1 MEFDFDFED
10 KIGKFPEY
18 EEIFKKVY
26 EFLLKKLCKPI
37 YHILSLS
44 LIDEEESLYTN
55 KTYRG
60 KDYVADVITFAY
72 LDDKTEEE
80 NEFFVDLGDIMICP
94 AQVKKRADEI
104 GNDFQEEMIYLF
116 IHGFLHILG
125 YDHVNDEE
133 EARIMFNKQD
143 ELFNEYMKEYYN
155 DWSRNIKRIIGCS

>member
-1 MEFDFDFED
+1 MEFEFDFED

-80 NEFFVDLGDIMICP
+80 NEFFVDLVI
-94 AQVKKRADEI
+94 
-104 GNDFQEEMIYLF
+104 
-116 IHGFLHILG
+116 
-125 YDHVNDEE
+125 
-133 EARIMFNKQD
+133 
-143 ELFNEYMKEYYN
+143 
-155 DWSRNIKRIIGCS
+155 S

>member
-1 MEFDFDFED
+1 MEFEFDFED

-80 NEFFVDLGDIMICP
+80 NELFVDLGDIMICP
-94 AQVKKRADEI
+94 KKIKKRADEI

-155 DWSRNIKRIIGCS
+155 D

>member
-1 MEFDFDFED
+1 MEFEFDFED

-80 NEFFVDLGDIMICP
+80 NELFVDLGDIMIFP

>member
-1 MEFDFDFED
+1 M
-10 KIGKFPEY
+10 P
-18 EEIFKKVY
+18 
-26 EFLLKKLCKPI
+26 
-37 YHILSLS
+37 
-44 LIDEEESLYTN
+44 
-55 KTYRG
+55 
-60 KDYVADVITFAY
+60 
-72 LDDKTEEE
+72 
-80 NEFFVDLGDIMICP
+80 CP
-94 AQVKKRADEI
+94 SEKRADEI